1 MTIRERLELIQQ
13 KEFVSVKE
21 FALLVG
27 ISERTVWRR
36 MPDFPHVIRNGRV
49 TRIHRVSALRYFLKQ
64 SN

>member
-36 MPDFPHVIRNGRV
+36 MSDLPHVIRNGRV

-64 SN
+64 PN